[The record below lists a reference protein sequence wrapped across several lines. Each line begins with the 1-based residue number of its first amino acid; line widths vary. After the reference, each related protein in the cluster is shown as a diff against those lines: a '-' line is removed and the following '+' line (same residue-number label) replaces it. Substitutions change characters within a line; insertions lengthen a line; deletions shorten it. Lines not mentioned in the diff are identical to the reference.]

1 MNELRKNPRCMCSKK
16 TQGAFGKNAG
26 PLESVFACVR
36 VHTLVRSRA
45 FPGETNA
52 LHIGV
57 RTAFIQVFAWAVIF
71 FFLQKNLLVHNGV
84 QNGVQNRVQIRGP
97 KGGQLFCQHPQ
108 NTCNLYANVPI
119 KSIYLSV
126 CLSVCLSILSFT
138 EIQIVCTSIYDF
150 VQQLLCFVFIPAYIR
165 IK

>member
-1 MNELRKNPRCMCSKK
+1 MFEKKPRCVWKKRRAIGECVRLRACSHL
-16 TQGAFGKNAG
+16 GA
-26 PLESVFACVR
+26 FACVSWR
-36 VHTLVRSRA
+36 NKRIAYWRSHCIYTGFRM
-45 FPGETNA
+45 GS
-52 LHIGV
+52 HI
-57 RTAFIQVFAWAVIF
+57 
-71 FFLQKNLLVHNGV
+71 FLSPKNLLVHNGV